1 VVQRLSKVGS
11 RVGAAVAVA
20 TAACLLGAAGA
31 SAATPRL
38 LVHGRHISSIDANTG
53 SLVWRADSPRASN
66 GGSCASVIRRRAWA
80 SSAVRVLF
88 RCDPRNEGDSSGQ
101 MAMGSSA
108 VLFSRIYVEGQGCC
122 DTEFRT
128 NLRTI
133 PTPAIDSSFHHFGC
147 GGDDILGVAARGS
160 IGVYGK
166 VEWTSS
172 SCPGNPSTGTET
184 LTGGGLFTIA
194 LPSGQPRSLAGTPP
208 AGLLGVS
215 PTRVALVPY
224 DLSNP
229 PVNDLPGTLPQIQ
242 VWNLATRSLE
252 RTIPETGAITALQIR
267 GDQLAVLVD
276 HAGSSRIDRFSA
288 STGAAEGSR
297 LLVSQAQPMLALD
310 RQWVV
315 YVVGKKIVALN
326 TNTHAVHVVARPT
339 YAPAQILA
347 MRGQVV
353 WTARGDRIL
362 ALPLA

>member
-1 VVQRLSKVGS
+1 VVQRLSRAVC
-11 RVGAAVAVA
+11 RVAALLALAGAVCAFAPS
-20 TAACLLGAAGA
+20 GA
-31 SAATPRL
+31 SAATPKL
-38 LVHGRHISSIDANTG
+38 LVHGRHISSIDANSG
-53 SLVWRADSPRASN
+53 SLVWRADSAPAPN

-80 SSAVRVLF
+80 TPAVRVLF
-88 RCDPRNEGDSSGQ
+88 RCDPRNESDSSGE
-101 MAMGSSA
+101 MAIGASA
-108 VLFSRIYVEGQGCC
+108 VMFSRIYVEGQGCC

-128 NLRTI
+128 SLRTVAR
-133 PTPAIDSSFHHFGC
+133 PAIDTSFHHFGC
-147 GGDDILGVAARGS
+147 GGDDILGLAARGS

-166 VEWTSS
+166 VDWTSS
-172 SCPGNPSTGTET
+172 TCPGNPSTGSET
-184 LTGGGLFTIA
+184 LTGGGLFTMA

-208 AGLLGVS
+208 AALLGVS

-229 PVNDLPGTLPQIQ
+229 PVNDLPGTLPEIEI
-242 VWNLATRSLE
+242 WNLATRSLE
-252 RTIPETGAITALQIR
+252 RTIPEPGQIQALQIR

-276 HAGSSRIDRFSA
+276 QSGSSRIDRFSA

-297 LLVSQAQPMLALD
+297 SLAFPARPMLALD

-339 YAPAQILA
+339 YAPGQILA
-347 MRGQVV
+347 VRGQVV

-362 ALPLA
+362 AVPLP

>member
-1 VVQRLSKVGS
+1 ML
-11 RVGAAVAVA
+11 AVSA
-20 TAACLLGAAGA
+20 A
-31 SAATPRL
+31 SAATPKL

-53 SLVWRADSPRASN
+53 ALVWRADSAAAAN
-66 GGSCASVIRRRAWA
+66 GGSCASVIRRRAWR
-80 SSAVRVLF
+80 SPAVRVLF
-88 RCDPRNEGDSSGQ
+88 RCDPRHESDSSGD
-101 MAMGSSA
+101 MAMGTSA
-108 VLFSRIYVEGQGCC
+108 VLFSRVYVEGQGCC

-128 NLRTI
+128 SLRTI
-133 PTPAIDSSFHHFGC
+133 ARPAVDTSFHHFGC
-147 GGDDILGVAARGS
+147 GGDDILGLAARAN

-184 LTGGGLFTIA
+184 LTGGGLFTMA

-229 PVNDLPGTLPQIQ
+229 PVNELPGTLPEIQ
-242 VWNLATRSLE
+242 LWNLAARSLE
-252 RTIPETGAITALQIR
+252 RTVPETGEIQALQIR

-276 HAGSSRIDRFSA
+276 QAGISRIDRFSA

-297 LLVSQAQPMLALD
+297 SLAFAARPMLALY

-326 TNTHAVHVVARPT
+326 TSTHAVHVVARPT
-339 YAPAQILA
+339 YAPGQILA
-347 MRGQVV
+347 VRGHVV

-362 ALPLA
+362 AVPLP